1 MEEANMLDEKVV
13 VLSGCIKT
21 SRGPWTVHRATKD
34 GRIVTKFRYP
44 SDRERQTNQQRECRR
59 RAVAKKIFE
68 GLRKHGNYKLPKHA
82 DSNDLLKALCE
93 EAGWHVEEDG
103 TICRMATKFSESYS
117 VLVECIFLSMGSFC
131 FSSLAL
137 VYLVFICCAP
147 QVLHKPYHEANVA
160 SSYDAPPED
169 HNYCTCNNHLDS
181 EYGAFPLSTSSRIQ
195 ECHGGNDV
203 NLILSL

>member
-1 MEEANMLDEKVV
+1 MVDEKKV

-44 SDRERQTNQQRECRR
+44 SDRERQTNQQRERRR

-103 TICRMATKFSESYS
+103 TICRMAPF
-117 VLVECIFLSMGSFC
+117 VGW
-131 FSSLAL
+131 
-137 VYLVFICCAP
+137 
-147 QVLHKPYHEANVA
+147 
-160 SSYDAPPED
+160 
-169 HNYCTCNNHLDS
+169 
-181 EYGAFPLSTSSRIQ
+181 
-195 ECHGGNDV
+195 
-203 NLILSL
+203 

>member
-1 MEEANMLDEKVV
+1 MVDEKKV

-21 SRGPWTVHRATKD
+21 SRGPWRVHRATKD

-44 SDRERQTNQQRECRR
+44 SDRERQTNQQRERRR

-93 EAGWHVEEDG
+93 EAGWLVEEDG
-103 TICRMATKFSESYS
+103 TICRM
-117 VLVECIFLSMGSFC
+117 
-131 FSSLAL
+131 
-137 VYLVFICCAP
+137 
-147 QVLHKPYHEANVA
+147 VLHNPYHEANVA
-160 SSYDAPPED
+160 SSYDASPED

-181 EYGAFPLSTSSRIQ
+181 EYGAFPLSTSSPIQ